1 MSQIGKVVRERRRE
15 LRLNQIELAA
25 LADVSPS
32 FVRFVEHDK
41 AGIRLDKLTAVLWV
55 LGLELEVTRRT
66 IQQQPTPPFFPES
79 AERGL
84 NRHGT
89 HDEGSRSISM
99 R

>member
-41 AGIRLDKLTAVLWV
+41 AGIRLDKLTAVLRV

-66 IQQQPTPPFFPES
+66 ISQPTPPFFPDS
-79 AERGL
+79 AKRGL
-84 NRHGT
+84 NSHHP
-89 HDEGSRSISM
+89 HDEGSPSTSM